1 MAEFLYKDLY
11 ATYMALSLAKSRNA
25 YTESELADVDK
36 LITKL
41 YEFVEHLKIDV
52 ESRTTVIEDL
62 EPDQ

>member
-11 ATYMALSLAKSRNA
+11 AAYMALSLAKSRNA

-41 YEFVEHLKIDV
+41 YEFVELLKIDV